1 MDAPKAGGNLRKN
14 TRKEKDSHP
23 DLTGKWTDQSGQQ
36 YWLSAWRN
44 VDDKT
49 GNVWFSLKLG
59 APVEQQSGGYESKKP
74 ALVQKPVSKS
84 FADMDD
90 DIPF

>member
-1 MDAPKAGGNLRKN
+1 MEAAKAGGNLRKN
-14 TRKEKDSHP
+14 PRKEKDSHP

-44 VDDKT
+44 VDTQT
-49 GNVWFSLKLG
+49 GNVYFSLKLG
-59 APVEQQSGGYESKKP
+59 DPVEQQSGSYESKKP
-74 ALVQKPVSKS
+74 ALVQKPVKS
-84 FADMDD
+84 VVDMDD

>member
-1 MDAPKAGGNLRKN
+1 MEAKGNLRKN

-36 YWLSAWRN
+36 FWLSAWRN
-44 VDDKT
+44 VGDD
-49 GNVWFSLKLG
+49 GSVWFSLKLG
-59 APVEQQSGGYESKKP
+59 KPVEERGQQMAPVTPHSQAKANAYQP
-74 ALVQKPVSKS
+74 T
-84 FADMDD
+84 ADDS

>member
-1 MDAPKAGGNLRKN
+1 MEAAKAGGNLRKN
-14 TRKEKDSHP
+14 PKKEKETHP
-23 DLTGKWTDQSGQQ
+23 DLTGKWTDHSGQQ

-44 VDDKT
+44 VDAKT
-49 GNVWFSLKLG
+49 GNVYFSLKLG
-59 APVEQQSGGYESKKP
+59 APVEQQSGSYEFKKP
-74 ALVQKPVSKS
+74 ALVQKPVSKG

>member
-1 MDAPKAGGNLRKN
+1 MEAKGNLRKN

-23 DLTGKWTDQSGQQ
+23 DLVGKWTDSSGQQ

-44 VDDKT
+44 VDQQS

-59 APVEQQSGGYESKKP
+59 KPVEERADAPAPV
-74 ALVQKPVSKS
+74 AAKPVSAHSAAKANA
-84 FADMDD
+84 FVDD
-90 DIPF
+90 DSDIPF

>member
-1 MDAPKAGGNLRKN
+1 MEAKGNLRKN

-23 DLTGKWTDQSGQQ
+23 DLTGKWTDENGVQ

-44 VDDKT
+44 VDEKT

-59 APVEQQSGGYESKKP
+59 KPVEERTDAPV
-74 ALVQKPVSKS
+74 KPVSAHNQAK
-84 FADMDD
+84 ANAYQPQDD

>member
-1 MDAPKAGGNLRKN
+1 MEAKGNLRRN

-23 DLTGKWTDQSGQQ
+23 DLTGKWTDSTGQQ

-44 VDDKT
+44 VDQKT
-49 GNVWFSLKLG
+49 GDVWFSLKLG
-59 APVEQQSGGYESKKP
+59 NPVEPRGEQAAPSRQ
-74 ALVQKPVSKS
+74 PVRQ
-84 FADMDD
+84 AANLPDD

>member
-14 TRKEKDSHP
+14 PRKEKESHP

-44 VDDKT
+44 VDTQT
-49 GNVWFSLKLG
+49 GNVYFSLKLG

-74 ALVQKPVSKS
+74 ALVQKPVRGND
-84 FADMDD
+84 FDD
-90 DIPF
+90 DSIPF

>member
-1 MDAPKAGGNLRKN
+1 MEAKGNLRKN

-36 YWLSAWRN
+36 FWLSAWRN
-44 VDDKT
+44 VADD
-49 GNVWFSLKLG
+49 GSVWFSLKLG
-59 APVEQQSGGYESKKP
+59 KPVEERGQQMAP
-74 ALVQKPVSKS
+74 AQPVRQLRTEP
-84 FADMDD
+84 DD

>member
-1 MDAPKAGGNLRKN
+1 MEAAKAGGNLRKN
-14 TRKEKDSHP
+14 PKKEKDTHP

-44 VDDKT
+44 VNPD

-59 APVEQQSGGYESKKP
+59 APVEQQSGTYESKKP

>member
-1 MDAPKAGGNLRKN
+1 MEAKGNLRKN

-23 DLTGKWTDQSGQQ
+23 DLVGKWTDSTGQQ
-36 YWLSAWRN
+36 FWLSAWRN
-44 VDDKT
+44 VDQQS

-59 APVEQQSGGYESKKP
+59 KPVEERGQQMAPVTAHSAAKANAYQAMP
-74 ALVQKPVSKS
+74 
-84 FADMDD
+84 DD

>member
-1 MDAPKAGGNLRKN
+1 MEAKGNLRKN
-14 TRKEKDSHP
+14 PRKEKDSHP
-23 DLTGKWTDQSGQQ
+23 DLTGKWTDSTGQQ

-44 VDDKT
+44 VDQAT

-59 APVEQQSGGYESKKP
+59 SPVEQKQEM
-74 ALVQKPVSKS
+74 APVTAHSQAK
-84 FADMDD
+84 ANAYQPQMADD

>member
-1 MDAPKAGGNLRKN
+1 MEAKGNLRKN
-14 TRKEKDSHP
+14 PRKEKDSHP
-23 DLTGKWTDQSGQQ
+23 DLVGKWTDSEGVQ

-44 VDDKT
+44 VDQQS

-59 APVEQQSGGYESKKP
+59 KPVEERADAP
-74 ALVQKPVSKS
+74 AKPVSAHSK
-84 FADMDD
+84 AKANAYQPQDD

>member
-1 MDAPKAGGNLRKN
+1 MEAKGNLRKN
-14 TRKEKDSHP
+14 PRKEKDSHP
-23 DLTGKWTDQSGQQ
+23 DLTGKWTDSTGQQ

-44 VDDKT
+44 VDQAT

-59 APVEQQSGGYESKKP
+59 APVEARGEQQAPAPVKP
-74 ALVQKPVSKS
+74 KAAPAM
-84 FADMDD
+84 ADMED

>member
-1 MDAPKAGGNLRKN
+1 MEAAKASGNLRKN
-14 TRKEKDSHP
+14 PKKEKDSHP

-44 VDDKT
+44 VNPD

-59 APVEQQSGGYESKKP
+59 APVETKTGSYESKKP
-74 ALVQKPVSKS
+74 ALVQKPVRGND
-84 FADMDD
+84 FDD
-90 DIPF
+90 DSIPF

>member
-1 MDAPKAGGNLRKN
+1 MEAAKAGGNLRKN
-14 TRKEKDSHP
+14 TKKEKETQP

-36 YWLSAWRN
+36 FWLSAWRN

-74 ALVQKPVSKS
+74 ALVQKPVRTSD
-84 FADMDD
+84 FDDD

>member
-1 MDAPKAGGNLRKN
+1 MEAKGNLRKN
-14 TRKEKDSHP
+14 PRKEKDSHP
-23 DLTGKWTDQSGQQ
+23 DLVGKWTDSEGVQ

-44 VDDKT
+44 VDQQS

-59 APVEQQSGGYESKKP
+59 KPVEERTNPNAP
-74 ALVQKPVSKS
+74 AVPVSSHSAAK
-84 FADMDD
+84 ANAYQPQDD

>member
-1 MDAPKAGGNLRKN
+1 MEAKGNLRKN

-23 DLTGKWTDQSGQQ
+23 DLVGKWTDTNGVQ

-44 VDDKT
+44 VDQQS

-59 APVEQQSGGYESKKP
+59 KPVEERTDAP
-74 ALVQKPVSKS
+74 AKPVSAHSQAKANA
-84 FADMDD
+84 FVDD
-90 DIPF
+90 DSDIPF

>member
-1 MDAPKAGGNLRKN
+1 MEAKGNLRKN

-23 DLTGKWTDQSGQQ
+23 DLTGKWTDSTGQQ

-44 VDDKT
+44 VDQKT
-49 GNVWFSLKLG
+49 GDVWFSLKLG
-59 APVEQQSGGYESKKP
+59 NPVEPRGEQP
-74 ALVQKPVSKS
+74 MALVTPHSKAKANAYQPM
-84 FADMDD
+84 ADDS